1 MEECKHVG
9 ESKDEKMKVEI
20 EGDELWITYRPPY
33 EEDDSYMWIK
43 VKFCPFCG
51 KKLEESA

>member
-9 ESKDEKMKVEI
+9 ESTDEKMKVEI
-20 EGDELWITYRPPY
+20 EGDEMWVTYRPPY

-51 KKLEESA
+51 KELKESE